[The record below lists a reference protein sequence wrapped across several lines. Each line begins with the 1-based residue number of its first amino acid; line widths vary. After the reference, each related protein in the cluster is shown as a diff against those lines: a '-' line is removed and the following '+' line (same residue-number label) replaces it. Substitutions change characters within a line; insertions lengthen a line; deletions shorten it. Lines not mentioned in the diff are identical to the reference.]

1 VDYFTLQDD
10 HIIELTSIENAN
22 GVAKV
27 NLFAVD
33 GKDTAGVWF
42 YVKVEAQK
50 DAPVAVDD
58 KYNVYQDSLNKVAA
72 NKGVLANDKNPD
84 GKTTFKAY
92 LKTDAT
98 NGTVKMD
105 STGAFTYEAGSELGE
120 DTFTYFIVN
129 AEGDTSEVATVTLT
143 VQYKNQAPKFIA
155 DADTIGKRLAALKE
169 DFSTAVKFT
178 KAEIQSWFE
187 DDSDAVTKLTFT
199 TRSDDSLLSPS
210 MSSGNLLVKSVKNA
224 CGDANVILVATDTK
238 KASTELV
245 IPASIAC
252 VNDKPELLKKSDTV
266 YVGTK
271 PVWKD
276 TFDLASLFKD
286 VDGDTLKY
294 EVTAEQKSDDYI
306 KWTVKGSKLIVSSKD
321 SASLAAGSIVF
332 VNVKAS
338 DAETAI
344 STKIGIFAEKAPTTG
359 IAPVI
364 AMPKATWQ
372 NAIRANRGAVALID
386 MQGRVMWKAKLPVSE
401 ADVRNA
407 ATQVQGRKILRVNK
421 QTWTIK

>member
-1 VDYFTLQDD
+1 
-10 HIIELTSIENAN
+10 
-22 GVAKV
+22 
-27 NLFAVD
+27 
-33 GKDTAGVWF
+33 
-42 YVKVEAQK
+42 
-50 DAPVAVDD
+50 
-58 KYNVYQDSLNKVAA
+58 
-72 NKGVLANDKNPD
+72 
-84 GKTTFKAY
+84 
-92 LKTDAT
+92 
-98 NGTVKMD
+98 M
-105 STGAFTYEAGSELGE
+105 
-120 DTFTYFIVN
+120 
-129 AEGDTSEVATVTLT
+129 
-143 VQYKNQAPKFIA
+143 
-155 DADTIGKRLAALKE
+155 
-169 DFSTAVKFT
+169 
-178 KAEIQSWFE
+178 
-187 DDSDAVTKLTFT
+187 
-199 TRSDDSLLSPS
+199 
-210 MSSGNLLVKSVKNA
+210 
-224 CGDANVILVATDTK
+224 
-238 KASTELV
+238 
-245 IPASIAC
+245 
-252 VNDKPELLKKSDTV
+252 
-266 YVGTK
+266 GTK

-344 STKIGIFAEKAPTTG
+344 STKIAIYAAKAPTTG

-407 ATQVQGRKILRVNK
+407 AAAVQGRKILRVNK

>member
-1 VDYFTLQDD
+1 LIVD
-10 HIIELTSIENAN
+10 A
-22 GVAKV
+22 
-27 NLFAVD
+27 
-33 GKDTAGVWF
+33 
-42 YVKVEAQK
+42 
-50 DAPVAVDD
+50 
-58 KYNVYQDSLNKVAA
+58 
-72 NKGVLANDKNPD
+72 
-84 GKTTFKAY
+84 
-92 LKTDAT
+92 
-98 NGTVKMD
+98 
-105 STGAFTYEAGSELGE
+105 
-120 DTFTYFIVN
+120 
-129 AEGDTSEVATVTLT
+129 
-143 VQYKNQAPKFIA
+143 
-155 DADTIGKRLAALKE
+155 
-169 DFSTAVKFT
+169 
-178 KAEIQSWFE
+178 
-187 DDSDAVTKLTFT
+187 
-199 TRSDDSLLSPS
+199 
-210 MSSGNLLVKSVKNA
+210 VKNA
-224 CGDANVILVATDTK
+224 CGDAEIIVTATDGK
-238 KASTELV
+238 KASTELK
-245 IPASIAC
+245 IPAHIAC
-252 VNDKPELLKKSDTV
+252 ENDKPELLKKSDTV

-344 STKIGIFAEKAPTTG
+344 STKIAIYAAKAPTTG

-407 ATQVQGRKILRVNK
+407 AAQVQGRKILRVNK

>member
-1 VDYFTLQDD
+1 
-10 HIIELTSIENAN
+10 
-22 GVAKV
+22 
-27 NLFAVD
+27 
-33 GKDTAGVWF
+33 
-42 YVKVEAQK
+42 
-50 DAPVAVDD
+50 
-58 KYNVYQDSLNKVAA
+58 
-72 NKGVLANDKNPD
+72 
-84 GKTTFKAY
+84 
-92 LKTDAT
+92 
-98 NGTVKMD
+98 
-105 STGAFTYEAGSELGE
+105 
-120 DTFTYFIVN
+120 
-129 AEGDTSEVATVTLT
+129 
-143 VQYKNQAPKFIA
+143 
-155 DADTIGKRLAALKE
+155 
-169 DFSTAVKFT
+169 
-178 KAEIQSWFE
+178 
-187 DDSDAVTKLTFT
+187 
-199 TRSDDSLLSPS
+199 

-252 VNDKPELLKKSDTV
+252 VNDKPELLKKSDTI

-276 TFDLASLFKD
+276 TFNLATLFKD

-294 EVTAEQKSDDYI
+294 EVTAVDKSDESV
-306 KWTVKGSKLIVSSKD
+306 KWTIEGNKLVISSKD
-321 SASLAAGSIVF
+321 SASLAVGKHVF
-332 VNVKAS
+332 VSVKAS

-344 STKIGIFAEKAPTTG
+344 STKIAIYAAKAPTTG

-372 NAIRANRGAVALID
+372 NAIRANRGAVALFD

-407 ATQVQGRKILRVNK
+407 AAAVQGRKILRVNK